1 MWVFWLLLVIAGMVA
16 GFVAYVVRQERRLRL
31 RAEDDLQ
38 LERQNSALHVAKIR
52 GEIGAERDRE
62 RAEVKRLTNII
73 IRMRKARQE
82 LPPEATDEHWG
93 RYVVDETKLPP
104 EPEDE
109 EAHLLR
115 EMDREV
121 LAEIQG
127 SLVD

>member
-1 MWVFWLLLVIAGMVA
+1 
-16 GFVAYVVRQERRLRL
+16 
-31 RAEDDLQ
+31 
-38 LERQNSALHVAKIR
+38 
-52 GEIGAERDRE
+52 
-62 RAEVKRLTNII
+62 
-73 IRMRKARQE
+73 MRKARQE